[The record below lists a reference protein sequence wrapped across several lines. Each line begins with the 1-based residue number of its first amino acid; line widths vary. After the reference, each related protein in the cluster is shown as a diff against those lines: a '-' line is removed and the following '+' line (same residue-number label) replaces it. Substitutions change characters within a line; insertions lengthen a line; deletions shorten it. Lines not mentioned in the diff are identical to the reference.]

1 MHDAHLTYGFHRI
14 GIKRRKILGAK
25 FHEKNDA
32 IMFLLI

>member
-1 MHDAHLTYGFHRI
+1 MVFTVFEW
-14 GIKRRKILGAK
+14 KRVNSYAK